1 MSMEGVKS
9 TLLETKGL
17 LVEDGWSP
25 KKSFDESV

>member
-1 MSMEGVKS
+1 MERLES

-25 KKSFDESV
+25 RRRFDESL